1 MKRIAKNIK
10 RRLRHLWIKTGY
22 LHISTKI
29 TLIYA
34 TAFFIILAM
43 MSFITGIGVYIS
55 LYRSAGKAMHFS
67 IRHVTEK
74 IAADTVFPP
83 QFSAD
88 DPVLPGVVLRITDLT
103 GQIVY
108 ENDSHYPS
116 ISRVESSIINN
127 PPFWADSNMFV
138 AEMERASI
146 YYAKIPVI
154 KDGAAYE
161 LHFFR
166 TITAEKQF
174 FSMLQRILLATNLLG
189 FLIALLA
196 GYFLSS
202 RILKPIRD
210 MTAAAQR
217 IEVERMDE
225 RIPTRPVRDE
235 LNELAKTFNHMLNR
249 LQTGV
254 LRQQRFVSDA
264 SHELRTP
271 VTVILGYA
279 DMLSRWGKEDE
290 EILAEGIDAIKNEAA
305 GMQKLIEKLLFLAR
319 ADQKR
324 QTLKKEIFEL
334 AQVVSD
340 VMKQTKLIAETTHTI
355 EVIHLDEGLVYA
367 DKDSF
372 KQMMRIFLENSV
384 KYTPEGGNITAEL
397 RRKGKNM
404 RLWLNDNGIGIAKEH
419 QEKIFERFYRVDTSR
434 TKEKGGTGLGLSIAR
449 WIADE
454 NNITIRVVSDVGEGT
469 SIEFTLP
476 VAAEDA
482 RSIIADKAES

>member
-1 MKRIAKNIK
+1 
-10 RRLRHLWIKTGY
+10 
-22 LHISTKI
+22 
-29 TLIYA
+29 
-34 TAFFIILAM
+34 
-43 MSFITGIGVYIS
+43 
-55 LYRSAGKAMHFS
+55 
-67 IRHVTEK
+67 
-74 IAADTVFPP
+74 
-83 QFSAD
+83 
-88 DPVLPGVVLRITDLT
+88 
-103 GQIVY
+103 
-108 ENDSHYPS
+108 
-116 ISRVESSIINN
+116 
-127 PPFWADSNMFV
+127 MFV

-154 KDGAAYE
+154 KDGSAYE

-174 FSMLQRILLATNLLG
+174 FAMLQRTLLATNLLG
-189 FLIALLA
+189 FLIALLS
-196 GYFLSS
+196 GWFLSS

-210 MTAAAQR
+210 MTAAARR

-279 DMLSRWGKEDE
+279 DMLSRWGKEDGE
-290 EILAEGIDAIKNEAA
+290 VLAEGIDAIKNEAT

-334 AQVVSD
+334 SEAVLD
-340 VMKQTKLIAETTHTI
+340 VMKKTKLVTLTHNVEI
-355 EVIHLDEGLVYA
+355 LYLDEGLVYA

-384 KYTPEGGNITAEL
+384 KYTPEGGHITAEL
-397 RRKGKNM
+397 RRKGDALH
-404 RLWLNDNGIGIAKEH
+404 LWLNDDGIGIAKEH

-454 NNITIRVVSDVGEGT
+454 NDITIRVVSDVGEGT
-469 SIEFTLP
+469 SIELTIP
-476 VAAEDA
+476 IAAEEDA
-482 RSIIADKAES
+482 ANTASHPVE

>member
-1 MKRIAKNIK
+1 MTAARNIK

-29 TLIYA
+29 TIIYA
-34 TAFFIILAM
+34 TAFFVILAM
-43 MSFITGIGVYIS
+43 TSFITGLGVYIS

-67 IRHVTEK
+67 IRNVTEK
-74 IAADTVFPP
+74 IAVEREFPP
-83 QFSAD
+83 HFSAD
-88 DPVLPGVVLRITDLT
+88 DPVLPGVVLRITDIT

-108 ENDSHYPS
+108 ENDSRYPS
-116 ISRVESSIINN
+116 ISRVESRIIDN

-138 AEMERASI
+138 AEMDRA
-146 YYAKIPVI
+146 IPVI

-174 FSMLQRILLATNLLG
+174 FAMLQRILLATNLLG

-210 MTAAAQR
+210 MTAAARR

-254 LRQQRFVSDA
+254 VRQQRFVSDA

-290 EILAEGIDAIKNEAA
+290 EILAESIEAIRNEAA

-324 QTLKKEIFEL
+324 QTLRKEVFEL
-334 AQVVSD
+334 AQIVSD
-340 VMKQTKLIAETTHTI
+340 VMKKTKLVSAEHTI
-355 EVIHLDEGLVYA
+355 EVIRLDEGLVYA

-372 KQMMRIFLENSV
+372 KQMMRIFLENSI
-384 KYTPEGGNITAEL
+384 KYTPEGGRITAEL
-397 RRKGKNM
+397 RRSGDRM
-404 RLWLNDNGIGIAKEH
+404 HLWLNDNGIGIAKEH

-434 TKEKGGTGLGLSIAR
+434 TKEKGGTGLGLSIAK

-454 NNITIRVVSDVGEGT
+454 NDITIRVVSDVGEGT
-469 SIEFTLP
+469 SIELIIP

-482 RSIIADKAES
+482 QNIVVDNAE

>member
-1 MKRIAKNIK
+1 MTAARNIK

-29 TLIYA
+29 TIIYA
-34 TAFFIILAM
+34 TAFFVILAM
-43 MSFITGIGVYIS
+43 TSFITGLGVYIS

-67 IRHVTEK
+67 IRNVTEK
-74 IAADTVFPP
+74 IAVEREFPP
-83 QFSAD
+83 HFSAD
-88 DPVLPGVVLRITDLT
+88 DPVLPGVVLRITDIT

-108 ENDSHYPS
+108 ENDSRYPS
-116 ISRVESSIINN
+116 ISRVESRIIDN

-138 AEMERASI
+138 AEMDRASI
-146 YYAKIPVI
+146 YYARIPVI

-174 FSMLQRILLATNLLG
+174 FAMLQRILLATNLLG

-210 MTAAAQR
+210 MTAAARR

-254 LRQQRFVSDA
+254 VRQQRFVSDA

-290 EILAEGIDAIKNEAA
+290 EILAESIEAIRNEAA

-324 QTLKKEIFEL
+324 QTLRKEVFEL
-334 AQVVSD
+334 AQIVSD
-340 VMKQTKLIAETTHTI
+340 VMKKTKLVSAEHTI
-355 EVIHLDEGLVYA
+355 EVIRLDEGLVYA

-372 KQMMRIFLENSV
+372 KQMMRIFLENSI
-384 KYTPEGGNITAEL
+384 KYTPEGGRITAEL
-397 RRKGKNM
+397 RRSGDRM
-404 RLWLNDNGIGIAKEH
+404 HLWLNDNGIGIAKEH

-434 TKEKGGTGLGLSIAR
+434 TKEKGGTGLGLSIAK

-454 NNITIRVVSDVGEGT
+454 NDITIRVVSDVGEGT
-469 SIEFTLP
+469 SIELIIP

-482 RSIIADKAES
+482 QNIVVDNAE